1 MNIRLPNAPLTDE
14 QLQQLNNLLQGLEGW
29 QVDWLSGYLSGYRA
43 AQVGTAVMEAGPSLA
58 EQAIKLTV
66 LYGSQTGNTEAV
78 AGQLA
83 EKAKASGIEVK
94 LWDMAEYKPRE
105 LKNEQYLAVLTST
118 HGEGEPPDNAMDL
131 YEFLN
136 SRKAP
141 GLKGLHYSVLSLGD
155 SSYEFFCQTGKDF
168 DERLQKLGATAVI
181 PRVDCD
187 VDYDDLAEKWIAEFV
202 GALTSSMQASAAPPS
217 ASAAM
222 SQLETSVQYDRKHP
236 FSAPLLENQ
245 LLSGRG
251 SSKEVR
257 HIEISLEGSGLQ
269 YEPGDALGVYPQND
283 PALVSML
290 IDALGFDADSS
301 VELDEQQETLTNALM
316 HHREITVLTRPLVEK
331 WAELA
336 QSDELNKLMESK
348 AAVTEWIRGR
358 DVLDLVQSYPLA
370 DIDANGFI
378 KLLRKLPPRLYSI
391 ASSQAAVD
399 EEVHITVATVRYN
412 AHNRER
418 GGVASTWLADR
429 LAEDAT
435 IPVYIDPNKNFKL
448 PADDNAPIIMIGP
461 GTGVAPFRS
470 FMQEREERGARGPN
484 WLFFGDQ
491 HFLTD
496 FLYQTEWLAWRKSG
510 LLTHLDVAFSR
521 DQTEKIYVQHR
532 IREKSIEIWNW
543 LQDGAHIYVCGDADN
558 MAPDVN
564 EALIDIISQ
573 QGNKS
578 REDATEYLRQLT
590 RDKRY
595 QRDVY

>member
-1 MNIRLPNAPLTDE
+1 MNIRLPNAPLTDQ
-14 QLQQLNNLLQGLEGW
+14 QLQQLNDLLQGLEGW

-43 AQVGTAVMEAGPSLA
+43 AQHGPVPAEATPVLT
-58 EQAIKLTV
+58 ENRVKLTIV
-66 LYGSQTGNTEAV
+66 YGSQTGNTETLAN
-78 AGQLA
+78 QLA
-83 EKAKASGIEVK
+83 EKAKASGIDVS
-94 LWDMAEYKPRE
+94 LFDMADYKPRE
-105 LKNEQYLAVLTST
+105 LKNASYLAVLTST

-131 YEFLN
+131 YEFLD

-141 GLKGLHYSVLSLGD
+141 GLKGLQYSVLSLGD

-168 DERLQKLGATAVI
+168 DERLQKLGATALVS
-181 PRVDCD
+181 RVDCD
-187 VDYDDLAEKWIAEFV
+187 VDYDDLAEKWMQDLIQS
-202 GALTSSMQASAAPPS
+202 LSSVMQVSVPAAAASP
-217 ASAAM
+217 AM
-222 SQLETSVQYDRKHP
+222 PQATTAVQYDRKHP
-236 FSAPLLENQ
+236 FPAALLENQ
-245 LLSGRG
+245 ILSGRG
-251 SSKEVR
+251 STKEVR
-257 HIEISLEGSGLQ
+257 HIELSLEGSGLHYQ
-269 YEPGDALGVYPQND
+269 PGDALGAYPQND
-283 PALVSML
+283 PVLVNML
-290 IDALGFDADSS
+290 IDELGFAADTA
-301 VELDEQQETLTNALM
+301 VDLDEASETLSNALL
-316 HHREITVLTRPLVEK
+316 HHREITLLTRPLVEK

-336 QSDELNKLMESK
+336 QSEALNKLMENK

-358 DVLDLVQSYPLA
+358 DVLDLVQSYPLS
-370 DIDANGFI
+370 DLDANGFI

-399 EEVHITVATVRYN
+399 EEVHITVATVRYS
-412 AHNRER
+412 AHQRER

-429 LAEDAT
+429 LTDDAT
-435 IPVYIDPNKNFKL
+435 LPVYIDGNKNFKL
-448 PADDNAPIIMIGP
+448 PADDEAPIIMIGP

-496 FLYQTEWLAWRKSG
+496 FLYQTEWLTWRKSG

-521 DQTEKIYVQHR
+521 DQQEKIYVQHR
-532 IREKSIEIWNW
+532 IRQKSIEIWNW
-543 LQDGAHIYVCGDADN
+543 LQDGAHIFVCGDADN

-573 QGNKS
+573 QGQKS

-590 RDKRY
+590 LDKRY

>member
-1 MNIRLPNAPLTDE
+1 MNIRLPNAPFTDE

-43 AQVGTAVMEAGPSLA
+43 AQGGTAVTEAAPSLA
-58 EQAIKLTV
+58 EQSIKLTV

-83 EKAKASGIEVK
+83 EKAKASGIDVK

-131 YEFLN
+131 YEFLA

-141 GLKGLHYSVLSLGD
+141 GLKGLKYSVLSLGD
-155 SSYEFFCQTGKDF
+155 SSYEYFCQTGKDF
-168 DERLQKLGATAVI
+168 DQRLQKLGATAVI

-202 GALTSSMQASAAPPS
+202 ESLTSSMQASAAPPS

-245 LLSGRG
+245 ILSGRG

-257 HIEISLEGSGLQ
+257 HIEISLEGSGLHYQ
-269 YEPGDALGVYPQND
+269 PGDALGIYPQNE

-290 IDALGFDADSS
+290 IDALGFDADSP
-301 VELDEQQETLTNALM
+301 VELDEKTETLTNALM
-316 HHREITVLTRPLVEK
+316 HHREITLLTRPLVEK
-331 WAELA
+331 WSELA
-336 QSDELNKLMESK
+336 RSEELNKLMESK
-348 AAVTEWIRGR
+348 SAVTEWIRGR

-448 PADDNAPIIMIGP
+448 PADDDAPIIMIGP

-470 FMQEREERGARGPN
+470 FMQEREERGARGSN

>member
-43 AQVGTAVMEAGPSLA
+43 AQGGTAATEAAPSLPD
-58 EQAIKLTV
+58 QTIKLTV
-66 LYGSQTGNTEAV
+66 LYGSQTGNTETV

-83 EKAKASGIEVK
+83 EKAKSSGIEVK

-131 YEFLN
+131 YEFLG

-141 GLKGLHYSVLSLGD
+141 GLKGLKYSVLSLGD
-155 SSYEFFCQTGKDF
+155 SSYEYFCQTGKDF

-202 GALTSSMQASAAPPS
+202 ESLTSSMQASAAPPS

-245 LLSGRG
+245 ILSGRG

-257 HIEISLEGSGLQ
+257 HIEISLEGSGLHYQ
-269 YEPGDALGVYPQND
+269 PGDALGVYPQND
-283 PALVSML
+283 PVLVSML
-290 IDALGFDADSS
+290 IDALGFDADTP
-301 VELDEQQETLTNALM
+301 VELEEQTETLTNALM

-448 PADDNAPIIMIGP
+448 PADDDAPIIMIGP

-470 FMQEREERGARGPN
+470 FMQEREERGARGRN

-543 LQDGAHIYVCGDADN
+543 LQEGAYLYVCGDADN

>member
-43 AQVGTAVMEAGPSLA
+43 AQGGTAATEAAPSLPD
-58 EQAIKLTV
+58 QTIKLTV
-66 LYGSQTGNTEAV
+66 LYGSQTGNTETV

-83 EKAKASGIEVK
+83 EKAKSSGIEVK

-131 YEFLN
+131 YEFLG

-141 GLKGLHYSVLSLGD
+141 GLKGLKYSVLSLGD
-155 SSYEFFCQTGKDF
+155 SSYEYFCQTGKDF
-168 DERLQKLGATAVI
+168 DERLQKLGATTVI

-202 GALTSSMQASAAPPS
+202 ESLTSSMQPSAAPPS

-245 LLSGRG
+245 ILSGRG

-257 HIEISLEGSGLQ
+257 HIEISLEGSGLHYQ
-269 YEPGDALGVYPQND
+269 PGDALGVYPQND
-283 PALVSML
+283 PVLVSML
-290 IDALGFDADSS
+290 IDALGFDADTP
-301 VELDEQQETLTNALM
+301 VELEEQTETLTNALM

-448 PADDNAPIIMIGP
+448 PADDDAPIIMIGP

-470 FMQEREERGARGPN
+470 FMQEREERGARGRN

-543 LQDGAHIYVCGDADN
+543 LQEGAYLYVCGDADN

>member
-14 QLQQLNNLLQGLEGW
+14 QLQQLQTLLQGMEGW
-29 QVDWLSGYLSGYRA
+29 QVDWLSGYLAGYRA
-43 AQVGTAVMEAGPSLA
+43 AQNGEIVAETAPAVS
-58 EQAIKLTV
+58 EQTIKLTI

-83 EKAKASGIEVK
+83 EKAKASGVDVQ
-94 LWDMAEYKPRE
+94 LLDMAAYKPRE
-105 LKNEQYLAVLTST
+105 LKNEQFLAILTST
-118 HGEGEPPDNAMDL
+118 HGEGEPPDNAIDL
-131 YEFLN
+131 YEFLD

-141 GLKGLHYSVLSLGD
+141 GLKGLQYSVLSLGD
-155 SSYEFFCQTGKDF
+155 SSYEYFCQTGKDF
-168 DERLQKLGATAVI
+168 DARLQKLGATALT

-187 VDYDDLAEKWIAEFV
+187 VDYDDLADKWITDFV
-202 GALTSSMQASAAPPS
+202 ETLTSSMQASMAPPS
-217 ASAAM
+217 ASATM
-222 SQLETSVQYDRKHP
+222 SQSSADVKYDRKHP
-236 FSAPLLENQ
+236 FPAPLLENQ

-251 SSKEVR
+251 SSKQVR
-257 HIEISLEGSGLQ
+257 HIEISLEGSGLHYQ
-269 YEPGDALGVYPQND
+269 PGDVLGIYPQND
-283 PALVSML
+283 ALLVSML
-290 IDALGFDADSS
+290 IDALGFDAETMVD
-301 VELDEQQETLTNALM
+301 LDEQSGTLTNALM

-331 WAELA
+331 WAELT
-336 QSDELNKLMESK
+336 QSDELAKLMENK
-348 AAVTEWIRGR
+348 AEVTDWIRSR
-358 DVLDLVQSYPLA
+358 DVLDLVESYPLP

-418 GGVASTWLADR
+418 AGVASSWLADR

-435 IPVYIDPNKNFKL
+435 IPVYIDTNKNFKL
-448 PADDNAPIIMIGP
+448 PEDDDTPIIMIGP

-496 FLYQTEWLAWRKSG
+496 FLYQTEWLSWRKSG

-543 LQDGAHIYVCGDADN
+543 LQDGAMIYVCGDADN

-564 EALIDIISQ
+564 EALLDIISEHGQ
-573 QGNKS
+573 KS
-578 REDATEYLRQLT
+578 RDDATEYLRQLT

>member
-43 AQVGTAVMEAGPSLA
+43 AQGGTAATEAAPSLPD
-58 EQAIKLTV
+58 QTIKLTV
-66 LYGSQTGNTEAV
+66 LYGSQTGNTETV

-83 EKAKASGIEVK
+83 EKAKSSGIEVK

-131 YEFLN
+131 YEFLG

-141 GLKGLHYSVLSLGD
+141 GLKGLKYSVLSLGD
-155 SSYEFFCQTGKDF
+155 SSYEYFCQTGKDF
-168 DERLQKLGATAVI
+168 DERLQKLGATTVI

-187 VDYDDLAEKWIAEFV
+187 VDYDDLAEKWIAEFIES
-202 GALTSSMQASAAPPS
+202 LTSSMQASAAPPS

-245 LLSGRG
+245 ILSGRG

-257 HIEISLEGSGLQ
+257 HIEISLEGSGLHYQ
-269 YEPGDALGVYPQND
+269 PGDALGVYPQND
-283 PALVSML
+283 PVLVSML
-290 IDALGFDADSS
+290 IDALGFDADTP
-301 VELDEQQETLTNALM
+301 VELEEQTETLTNALM

-448 PADDNAPIIMIGP
+448 PADDDAPIIMIGP

-470 FMQEREERGARGPN
+470 FMQEREERGARGRN

-543 LQDGAHIYVCGDADN
+543 LQEGAYLYVCGDADN

>member
-14 QLQQLNNLLQGLEGW
+14 QLQQLNQLLQGLDGW
-29 QVDWLSGYLSGYRA
+29 QVDWLSGYLAGYRA
-43 AQVGTAVMEAGPSLA
+43 AQQGSDISDKLVSVPEQSL
-58 EQAIKLTV
+58 KLTI
-66 LYGSQTGNTEAV
+66 LYGSQTGNTEGV
-78 AGQLA
+78 ASRFA
-83 EKAKASGIEVK
+83 EKAKASGLEVK
-94 LWDMAEYKPRE
+94 LLDMADYKPRE
-105 LKNEQYLAVLTST
+105 LKNEQYLAILTST

-141 GLKGLHYSVLSLGD
+141 GLKGLQYSVLSLGD

-168 DERLQKLGATAVI
+168 DERLQKLGANALI

-187 VDYDDLAEKWIAEFV
+187 VDYDDLAEKWINDFV
-202 GALTSSMQASAAPPS
+202 ESLTRSMQATAAPPS

-222 SQLETSVQYDRKHP
+222 TQAEPLVQYDRKNP
-236 FSAPLLENQ
+236 FPAAVLENQ
-245 LLSGRG
+245 ILSGRG

-269 YEPGDALGVYPQND
+269 YQPGDALGIYPQND
-283 PALVSML
+283 PALVAML
-290 IDALGFDADSS
+290 IDALGFDPDTD
-301 VELDEQQETLTNALM
+301 VELDDQSETLFKALM
-316 HHREITVLTRPLVEK
+316 AHREITVLTRPLVEK

-358 DVLDLVQSYPLA
+358 DVLDLVQSYPLSE
-370 DIDANGFI
+370 IDANGFI

-391 ASSQAAVD
+391 ASSQSAVD
-399 EEVHITVATVRYN
+399 EEVHLTVATVRYS
-412 AHNRER
+412 AHNRDR

-429 LAEDAT
+429 LSEDST
-435 IPVYIDPNKNFKL
+435 IPVYVDGNKNFKL
-448 PADDNAPIIMIGP
+448 PADDDVPIIMIGP

-521 DQTEKIYVQHR
+521 DQPEKIYVQHR
-532 IREKSIEIWNW
+532 IREKAIEIWNW
-543 LQDGAHIYVCGDADN
+543 LQEGAHIYVCGDADN

-573 QGNKS
+573 QGKKS
-578 REDATEYLRQLT
+578 REDATEFLRQLT

>member
-14 QLQQLNNLLQGLEGW
+14 QLQQLNQLLQGLDGW
-29 QVDWLSGYLSGYRA
+29 QVDWLSGYLAGYRA
-43 AQVGTAVMEAGPSLA
+43 AQQGSDISDKLVSAPEQSL
-58 EQAIKLTV
+58 KLTI
-66 LYGSQTGNTEAV
+66 LYGSQTGNTEGV
-78 AGQLA
+78 ASRFA
-83 EKAKASGIEVK
+83 EKAKASGLEVK
-94 LWDMAEYKPRE
+94 LLDMADYKPRE
-105 LKNEQYLAVLTST
+105 LKNEQYLAILTST

-141 GLKGLHYSVLSLGD
+141 GLKGLQYSVLSLGD

-168 DERLQKLGATAVI
+168 DERLQKLGANALI

-187 VDYDDLAEKWIAEFV
+187 VDYDDLAEKWINDFV
-202 GALTSSMQASAAPPS
+202 ESLTSSMQATAAPPS

-222 SQLETSVQYDRKHP
+222 TQAEPLVQYDRKNP
-236 FSAPLLENQ
+236 FPATVLENQ
-245 LLSGRG
+245 ILSGRG

-269 YEPGDALGVYPQND
+269 YQPGDALGIYPQND
-283 PALVSML
+283 PALVAML
-290 IDALGFDADSS
+290 IDALGFDPDTD
-301 VELDEQQETLTNALM
+301 VELDDQSETLFKALM
-316 HHREITVLTRPLVEK
+316 AHREITVLTRPLVEK

-358 DVLDLVQSYPLA
+358 DVLDLVQSYPLPE
-370 DIDANGFI
+370 IDANGFI

-391 ASSQAAVD
+391 ASSQTAVD
-399 EEVHITVATVRYN
+399 EEVHITVATVRYS

-429 LAEDAT
+429 LSEEST
-435 IPVYIDPNKNFKL
+435 IPVYVDGNKNFKL
-448 PADDNAPIIMIGP
+448 PADDDVPIIMIGP

-521 DQTEKIYVQHR
+521 DQQEKIYVQHR
-532 IREKSIEIWNW
+532 IREKAIEIWNW
-543 LQDGAHIYVCGDADN
+543 LQEGAHIYVCGDADN

-573 QGNKS
+573 QGKKS
-578 REDATEYLRQLT
+578 REDATEFLRQLT

>member
-43 AQVGTAVMEAGPSLA
+43 AQGGTAVTEAAPSLPD
-58 EQAIKLTV
+58 QTIKLTIV
-66 LYGSQTGNTEAV
+66 YGSQTGNTETV

-83 EKAKASGIEVK
+83 EKAKSSGIEVK

-131 YEFLN
+131 YEFLG

-141 GLKGLHYSVLSLGD
+141 GLKGLKYSVLSLGD
-155 SSYEFFCQTGKDF
+155 SSYEYFCQTGKDF

-202 GALTSSMQASAAPPS
+202 ESLTSSMQASAAPPS

-245 LLSGRG
+245 ILNGRG
-251 SSKEVR
+251 SNKEVR
-257 HIEISLEGSGLQ
+257 HIEISLEGSGLHYQ
-269 YEPGDALGVYPQND
+269 PGDALGVYPQND

-290 IDALGFDADSS
+290 IDALGFAADSP
-301 VELDEQQETLTNALM
+301 VELDEQTETLTSALM
-316 HHREITVLTRPLVEK
+316 HHREITVLTRPLVQK

-336 QSDELNKLMESK
+336 LSKELNKLMESK

-448 PADDNAPIIMIGP
+448 PADDDAPIIMIGP

-470 FMQEREERGARGPN
+470 FMQEREERGARGSN
-484 WLFFGDQ
+484 WLFFGEQ

-543 LQDGAHIYVCGDADN
+543 LQEGAYLYVCGDADN

>member
-14 QLQQLNNLLQGLEGW
+14 QLQGLEGW

-43 AQVGTAVMEAGPSLA
+43 AQGGTAATEAAPSLPD
-58 EQAIKLTV
+58 QTIKLTV
-66 LYGSQTGNTEAV
+66 LYGSQTGNTETV

-83 EKAKASGIEVK
+83 EKAKSSGIEVK

-131 YEFLN
+131 YEFLG

-141 GLKGLHYSVLSLGD
+141 GLKGLKYSVLSLGD
-155 SSYEFFCQTGKDF
+155 SSYEYFCQTGKDF

-187 VDYDDLAEKWIAEFV
+187 VDYDDLAEKWIAEFIES
-202 GALTSSMQASAAPPS
+202 LTSSMQASAAPPS

-245 LLSGRG
+245 ILSGRG

-257 HIEISLEGSGLQ
+257 HIEISLEGSGLHYQ
-269 YEPGDALGVYPQND
+269 PGDALGVYPQND
-283 PALVSML
+283 PVLVSML
-290 IDALGFDADSS
+290 IDALGFDADTP
-301 VELDEQQETLTNALM
+301 VELEEQTETLTNALM

-448 PADDNAPIIMIGP
+448 PADDDAPIIMIGP

-470 FMQEREERGARGPN
+470 FMQEREERGARGRN

-543 LQDGAHIYVCGDADN
+543 LQEGAYLYVCGDADN

>member
-43 AQVGTAVMEAGPSLA
+43 AQGGTAVTEAAPSLPD
-58 EQAIKLTV
+58 QTIKLTV
-66 LYGSQTGNTEAV
+66 LYGSQTGNTETV

-83 EKAKASGIEVK
+83 EKAKSSGIEVK

-131 YEFLN
+131 YEFLG

-141 GLKGLHYSVLSLGD
+141 GLKGLKYSVLSLGD
-155 SSYEFFCQTGKDF
+155 SSYEYFCQTGKDF
-168 DERLQKLGATAVI
+168 DERLQKLGATTVI

-202 GALTSSMQASAAPPS
+202 ESLTSSMQPSAAPPS

-245 LLSGRG
+245 ILSGRG

-257 HIEISLEGSGLQ
+257 HIEISLEGSGLHYQ
-269 YEPGDALGVYPQND
+269 PGDALGVYPQND
-283 PALVSML
+283 PVLVSML
-290 IDALGFDADSS
+290 IDALGFDADTP
-301 VELDEQQETLTNALM
+301 VELEEQTETLTNALM

-448 PADDNAPIIMIGP
+448 PADDDAPIIMIGP

-470 FMQEREERGARGPN
+470 FMQEREERGARGRN

-543 LQDGAHIYVCGDADN
+543 LQEGAYLYICGDADN

>member
-14 QLQQLNNLLQGLEGW
+14 QLKQLNNLLQGLEGW

-43 AQVGTAVMEAGPSLA
+43 AQTPPKTELLPPIAV
-58 EQAIKLTV
+58 EQSVKLTI
-66 LYGSQTGNTEAV
+66 LYGSQTGNTERV
-78 AGQLA
+78 AAQFA
-83 EKAKASGIEVK
+83 EKATASGIDVK
-94 LWDMAEYKPRE
+94 VMDMAEYKPRE
-105 LKNEQYLAVLTST
+105 LKNEQFLAVLTST

-131 YEFLN
+131 YEFLK

-141 GLKGLHYSVLSLGD
+141 SLKDLQYSVLSLGD

-168 DERLQKLGATAVI
+168 DDLLQQLGATPI
-181 PRVDCD
+181 ISRVDCD
-187 VDYDDLAEKWIAEFV
+187 VDYDDLAEHWITAFIQSLSS
-202 GALTSSMQASAAPPS
+202 ALQASATPFS
-217 ASAAM
+217 ASALM
-222 SQLETSVQYDRKHP
+222 RQSVATTHYDRKQP
-236 FSAPLLENQ
+236 FPATILENQ
-245 LLSGRG
+245 LLNGHG
-251 SSKEVR
+251 SSKAVR
-257 HIEISLEGSGLQ
+257 HIELSLEGSGLQ
-269 YEPGDALGVYPQND
+269 YQPGDALGVYPQND
-283 PALVSML
+283 PALVAML
-290 IDALGFDADSS
+290 IDALGFDAETQVD
-301 VELDEQQETLTNALM
+301 LDDKSDTVINALM
-316 HHREITVLTRPLVEK
+316 HHREITILTRPLVEK

-336 QSDELNKLMESK
+336 ESAALNKLMASK

-358 DVLDLVQSYPLA
+358 DVLDLVQSFPLA
-370 DIDANGFI
+370 ELDANGFI

-412 AHNRER
+412 AYNRER

-435 IPVYIDPNKNFKL
+435 IPVYIDTNKNFKL
-448 PADDNAPIIMIGP
+448 PADDDAPIIMIGP
-461 GTGVAPFRS
+461 GTGIAPFRS
-470 FMQEREERGARGPN
+470 FMQEREKRGARGQN

-496 FLYQTEWLAWRKSG
+496 FLYQTEWLTWRKSG
-510 LLTHLDVAFSR
+510 LLTYLDVAFSR
-521 DQTEKIYVQHR
+521 DQIEKIYVQHR
-532 IREKSIEIWNW
+532 LREKSIEIWNW
-543 LQDGAHIYVCGDADN
+543 LQEGAYIYVCGDANN

-564 EALIDIISQ
+564 EALINIISQ

>member
-14 QLQQLNNLLQGLEGW
+14 QLQQLNNLLQGLDGW

-43 AQVGTAVMEAGPSLA
+43 AQGGTAATEAAPSLPD
-58 EQAIKLTV
+58 QTIKLTV
-66 LYGSQTGNTEAV
+66 LYGSQTGNTETV

-83 EKAKASGIEVK
+83 EKAKSSGIEVK

-131 YEFLN
+131 YEFLG

-141 GLKGLHYSVLSLGD
+141 GLKGLKYSVLSLGD
-155 SSYEFFCQTGKDF
+155 SSYEYFCQTGKDF

-187 VDYDDLAEKWIAEFV
+187 VDYDDLAEKWIAEFIES
-202 GALTSSMQASAAPPS
+202 LTSSMQASAAPPS

-245 LLSGRG
+245 ILSGRG

-257 HIEISLEGSGLQ
+257 HIEISLEGSGLHYQ
-269 YEPGDALGVYPQND
+269 PGDALGVYPQND
-283 PALVSML
+283 PVLVSML
-290 IDALGFDADSS
+290 IDALGFDADTP
-301 VELDEQQETLTNALM
+301 VELEEQTETLTNALM

-448 PADDNAPIIMIGP
+448 PADDDAPIIMIGP

-470 FMQEREERGARGPN
+470 FMQEREERGARGRN

-543 LQDGAHIYVCGDADN
+543 LQEGAYLYVCGDADN